1 MILYKSTSYI
11 GDRDDLKMEAC
22 SKMEGEGR
30 GGGVREGRRGEKGE
44 RWREKGKRDPRG
56 LCPSVLHYIP
66 LDCER
71 GGNEMFD

>member
-1 MILYKSTSYI
+1 MQQD
-11 GDRDDLKMEAC
+11 G
-22 SKMEGEGR
+22 GR
-30 GGGVREGRRGEKGE
+30 RESGGGCEKEERVRREK

-56 LCPSVLHYIP
+56 LCSSVLHYIP